1 MSLPIPELDNLSP
14 DDKVTVEEISHAPM
28 QHAHSIARVL
38 ALQALYELDMTG
50 HPMGE
55 VMNNLNQRLDPSAL
69 EDDVTE
75 YASRLVDGVQRYRG
89 SIDAA
94 IQPFAPEFPVRHL
107 AAIDRCILRLAVYEH
122 ALANW
127 VPVGVA
133 IDEAVSLAKQYGADA
148 SARFVN
154 GVLGN
159 LMDRDEVVSR
169 LRAIYEQP

>member
-14 DDKVTVEEISHAPM
+14 DDKVTVEEIHHAPM
-28 QHAHSIARVL
+28 QHAHSISRVL

-55 VMNNLNQRLDPSAL
+55 VMNSLNQRLDRTTL
-69 EDDVTE
+69 EDDVTV
-75 YASRLVDGVQRYRG
+75 YASRLVEGVLRYREG
-89 SIDAA
+89 LDAA

-107 AAIDRCILRLAVYEH
+107 AAIDRCILRLAVYEY
-122 ALANW
+122 AIANW

-133 IDEAVSLAKQYGADA
+133 IDEAVSLAKQYGADS

-159 LMDRDEVVSR
+159 LMDREEVVAR
-169 LRAIYEQP
+169 LRTLTA

>member
-28 QHAHSIARVL
+28 QHAHSISRVL

-55 VMNNLNQRLDPSAL
+55 VMNSLNQRLDHSTL
-69 EDDVTE
+69 EEDVTL
-75 YASRLVDGVQRYRG
+75 YASRLVEGVLQHRESLG
-89 SIDAA
+89 AA

-122 ALANW
+122 AIANW

-133 IDEAVSLAKQYGADA
+133 IDEAVSLAKQYGADS

-159 LMDRDEVVSR
+159 LMDREELVAR
-169 LRAIYEQP
+169 LRTLTA